1 MKHIEQILP
10 EQAAFELDRICRE
23 ETDATATAALTCL
36 LQDWTGCDIPQTADT
51 PQSEVEEL
59 VPLCVS
65 ILRRHWQTPL
75 TCLGDGNTP
84 MSLADLI
91 RQLIDRR
98 VQGNEALGIPAA
110 NANIASAVA
119 ALTKRHIDDGLT
131 LTLSANGGDA
141 SSPDGIS
148 LAQVLCGKGDLLGK
162 VVEIID
168 DNIGWTMTNN
178 LPTNITGS
186 LTKLRLCCAYV
197 LNWPASTYLP
207 TTLTEIEFPE
217 LISWGITSEYRPLF
231 IYNNPNIT
239 ELTFPKCKAI
249 GNGFTYANA
258 AYEGCFISSC
268 ENLRVVRFPEM
279 YKYGA
284 PEAGFGATYEDSY
297 GTLVYGCPNLEELYL
312 PKWTGYRSW
321 RIVQHCPALKKLVL
335 GTISTGVPALYN
347 STAYPFSHC
356 TNLVHLE
363 IQGCVV
369 SLDLRSWSP
378 TTALSERLDEF
389 LSNFQTYIAD
399 RVEDMKGK
407 ATLTLTLSSA
417 VYAALEAQEGKT
429 ILGTLAS
436 KNWTV
441 AQA

>member
-1 MKHIEQILP
+1 MTAL
-10 EQAAFELDRICRE
+10 LL
-23 ETDATATAALTCL
+23 TDATASAALTAL
-36 LQDWTGCDIPQTADT
+36 LHGVTGCAIPPTADT
-51 PQSEVEEL
+51 PESEVEEL
-59 VPLCVS
+59 VPLCLY
-65 ILRRHWQTPL
+65 ILRRHWTTPL
-75 TCLGDGNTP
+75 TALGDGTTP
-84 MSLADLI
+84 MSLADLL
-91 RQLIDRR
+91 RQLIGDR
-98 VQGNEALGIPAA
+98 VQGNEALGIPPA
-110 NANIASAVA
+110 NANIPTAVA
-119 ALTKRHIDDGLT
+119 QLTKRHIDDGLT
-131 LTLSANGGDA
+131 LTLTDGTDGSTT
-141 SSPDGIS
+141 SPTTTSLPDGIS

-168 DNIGWTMTNN
+168 DNIGWTMTKN
-178 LPTNITGS
+178 LPTNITGN
-186 LTKLRLCCAYV
+186 LTKLRLGCVYV
-197 LNWPASTYLP
+197 LNWPTGTYLP

-249 GNGFTYANA
+249 GNGFTYADTANT
-258 AYEGCFISSC
+258 GCFISSC

-284 PEAGFGATYEDSY
+284 PEAGFGATYEDNY

-335 GTISTGVPALYN
+335 GTISTGVPSLYD

-369 SLDLRSWSP
+369 SLDLRSWNP
-378 TTALSERLDEF
+378 TTALSKRLPEF
-389 LSNFQTYIAD
+389 LSNFKTYIANRLTD
-399 RVEDMKGK
+399 KGSGK
-407 ATLTLTLSSA
+407 TLTLSQDVRDAIQTDPEIVSIITSK
-417 VYAALEAQEGKT
+417 GWT
-429 ILGTLAS
+429 ISPAPS
-436 KNWTV
+436 V
-441 AQA
+441 